1 MRNYTKKFLVML
13 LVSLMATALC
23 ACAGGKAGSADADS
37 LITIGIP
44 QDLDDSLDPHI
55 AEGAGTREVLFNV
68 FEGLVKPNSNGDL
81 IPAVASDYSI
91 NEDGTVYTFTL
102 REGVKFHNGKTVTV
116 QDVKASLD
124 KCAGTESGEPLVA
137 AFSAVKEVNT
147 PDDKTIEVVLN
158 EPDTDFLPNM
168 TAAILPADHL
178 DASVELIGTG
188 PYKYVS
194 RSPQENIVLESFD
207 DYWGEKAKIKNVVLK
222 IVADADTIVMNLEG
236 GSIDLMARL
245 STTQASQLSDK
256 FDIYEGTM
264 NLVQAVYLNNAVEPF
279 NDPKVR
285 QALCYAVDIQQ
296 IMDFVSDGKGT
307 ETGSSMFPAFGKYYM
322 KELNDI
328 YNTDTAKA
336 KQLLAEAGY
345 PDGFTFTIS
354 VPSNYQQHVDT
365 AQVIKEQL
373 KEIGVTANINLIEWD
388 SWLNDVYIGRNF
400 EATVIGVDASTLTAS
415 AMLGRFVSDSGK
427 NFINYNNPEYDAAYA
442 VAFTSTDDDVRT
454 QKYKECERIL
464 AEDAANVYIQDLPN
478 LVALNNKF
486 GGYEFYPLYVMDFS
500 KLYLK

>member
-194 RSPQENIVLESFD
+194 RSPQENIVLERFD

>member
-137 AFSAVKEVNT
+137 AFSSVKEVNT
-147 PDDKTIEVVLN
+147 PDDKTIEVLLN